1 MFNFRKKTHSLS
13 QLKRKRRDINKAIE
27 ITNGFSLKMIFIG
40 IAFIIAS
47 ISINIGYGAEFLA
60 LINHQEVMHRDI
72 MNILY
77 ASSSILQFMGLGL
90 ALSATLLWGSNIGA
104 YRALRKIP
112 QTIEALSVREDIPHA
127 K

>member
-1 MFNFRKKTHSLS
+1 MCHVNRTSLS
-13 QLKRKRRDINKAIE
+13 LSPLKRKRRDINKAIE
-27 ITNGFSLKMIFIG
+27 ITNTFSLKMIFIG

-47 ISINIGYGAEFLA
+47 ISINIGYGVEFLA

-104 YRALRKIP
+104 YRALRKIT
-112 QTIEALSVREDIPHA
+112 QTIEALSVREDISHA